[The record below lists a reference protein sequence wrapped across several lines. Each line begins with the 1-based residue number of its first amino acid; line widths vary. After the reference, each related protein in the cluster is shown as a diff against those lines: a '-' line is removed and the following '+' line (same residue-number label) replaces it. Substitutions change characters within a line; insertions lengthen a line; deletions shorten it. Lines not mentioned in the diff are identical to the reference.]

1 MPDQLTLPIENE
13 DDVELGTALG
23 IQLEGEWRGMG
34 KYLVTREGKPGG
46 EFCGGESWGVGT
58 VVWL

>member
-1 MPDQLTLPIENE
+1 MTDQLGLPL
-13 DDVELGTALG
+13 DDDSVAVGTARVVL
-23 IQLEGEWRGMG
+23 LEGEWRGMG